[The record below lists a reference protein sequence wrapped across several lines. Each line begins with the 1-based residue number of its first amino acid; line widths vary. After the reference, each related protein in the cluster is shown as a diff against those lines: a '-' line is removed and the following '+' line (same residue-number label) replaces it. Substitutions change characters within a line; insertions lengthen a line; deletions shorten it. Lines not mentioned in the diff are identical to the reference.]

1 MNLYHLARV
10 NSATAGTGTLTLGAA
25 VAGCLTFA
33 QAGVPDG
40 ATVGYAIHDGSSTEV
55 GRGTYTSAGTT
66 LSRDTV
72 LASTNSGNKINCSGS
87 EQVSVVLTAKD
98 MTRYM
103 AIEVFQPTQTVQT
116 GDGKKYF
123 HIPPELNG
131 MNLIYAHAFCITAGT
146 AGTMDIQIHNETDD
160 VDMLSTKLTVDS
172 AETGSNT
179 AAVAAVIDTT
189 KDDVATNDVIRIDVD
204 AVQTAPAKGLII
216 TLGFGA

>member
-87 EQVSVVLTAKD
+87 EQVSVVMTNKD
-98 MTRYM
+98 MTRYVE
-103 AIEVFQPTQTVQT
+103 IECFAPTQSVSV
-116 GDGKKYF
+116 GDGAKYF

-131 MNLIYAHAFCITAGT
+131 MNLIYVHAMVVTAGAT
-146 AGTMDIQIHNETDD
+146 GTMSVQIHNLTDAS
-160 VDMLSTKLTVDS
+160 DMLSTKLTIDTE
-172 AETGSNT
+172 ETGSNT
-179 AAVAAVIDTT
+179 AVAAAVIDTT
-189 KDDVATNDVIRIDVD
+189 KDDVATNDVLRIDID
-204 AVQTAPAKGLII
+204 AIHTAPAKGLVV

>member
-33 QAGVPDG
+33 LAGVPNG
-40 ATVGYAIHDGSSTEV
+40 AVVGYAIHDGSNTEV
-55 GRGTYTSAGTT
+55 GRGTYTSSGTK

-87 EQVSVVLTAKD
+87 EQVSVVMTNKD
-98 MTRYM
+98 MTRYVE
-103 AIEVFQPTQTVQT
+103 IECFAPTQMVTA
-116 GDGKKYF
+116 GDGVKYF

-131 MNLIYAHAFCITAGT
+131 MNLIYVHAMDVTAGVT
-146 AGTMDIQIHNETDD
+146 GTMSIQIHNLTDA
-160 VDMLSTKLTVDS
+160 VDMLSTKITIDTG
-172 AETGSNT
+172 ETGSDT
-179 AAVAAVIDTT
+179 AAAAAVIDTT
-189 KDDVATNDVIRIDVD
+189 KDDVATNDVLRIDID
-204 AVQTAPAKGLII
+204 AIHTTPAKGLVV